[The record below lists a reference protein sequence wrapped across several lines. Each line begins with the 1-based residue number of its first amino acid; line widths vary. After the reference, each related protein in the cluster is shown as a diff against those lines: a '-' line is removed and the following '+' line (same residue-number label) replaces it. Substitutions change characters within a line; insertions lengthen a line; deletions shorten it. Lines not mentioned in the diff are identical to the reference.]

1 MFIITVV
8 EKGPQKKK
16 IEEDSDKD
24 ELNDLKIERKQNST
38 EEKINDESN
47 VIELKNLRFS
57 NFEKHH

>member
-8 EKGPQKKK
+8 EKEPQEKK

-47 VIELKNLRFS
+47 VIERKNLRFS
-57 NFEKHH
+57 NIEKYH